1 MQTNNGNKLPQNFTL
16 KKYIYTQITH
26 IVLKNAEDLQHKQA
40 KDKDN
45 S

>member
-1 MQTNNGNKLPQNFTL
+1 MKYMHVFNKTIP
-16 KKYIYTQITH
+16 IY
-26 IVLKNAEDLQHKQA
+26 VDEDLQHKQA